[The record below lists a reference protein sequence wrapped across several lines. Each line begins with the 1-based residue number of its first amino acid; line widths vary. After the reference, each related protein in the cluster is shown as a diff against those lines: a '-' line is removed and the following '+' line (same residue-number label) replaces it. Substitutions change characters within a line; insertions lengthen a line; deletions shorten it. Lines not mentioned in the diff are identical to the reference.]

1 MKTLLIL
8 RHAKS
13 SWKEVGLPDR
23 DRSLNKRGQRQAP
36 EVGKRVRELGLT
48 PDLILSSPAKRARD
62 TAVVVAE
69 KCGYDGDVELV
80 NDFYPGAPSNYLD
93 VLRNLPDAA
102 LRVMLVGHNPGLEDL
117 LAMLTL
123 RVETLSTA
131 ALAQVELTIE
141 HWWQLDEDTKGKLV
155 GMWKPGEE

>member
-36 EVGKRVRELGLT
+36 EVGERVRKLGLT

-69 KCGYDGDVELV
+69 KCGYDGDVDLV
-80 NDFYPGAPSNYLD
+80 SDFYPGVPSDYLR
-93 VLRNLPDAA
+93 VLSNLPDAA
-102 LRVMLVGHNPGLEDL
+102 QRVMLVGHNPGLGDL

-131 ALAQVELTIE
+131 TLAQVELNID
-141 HWWQLDEDTKGKLV
+141 HWWQLDEDTKGRLA